1 MASKSILEI
10 IKENMALVE
19 AEAQKMFYVLQGSD
33 SNMEIEDLIQEGTI
47 GLYKAAESFDNTIN
61 VIFSAYATPIIR
73 QNIKRAVY
81 NQSRLVKIP
90 ENQFEDYAKIQKAM
104 MDLKKIY
111 PTESVI
117 DYKIISIK
125 TGIPLQKIINIVQ
138 RIEGGRNTV
147 SLNTFINPYS
157 EDESDEKIDFIEDQ
171 KINPL
176 DEIILKETQ
185 SAVIEMLKFLN
196 PREQIVII
204 KRFGL
209 DGDEPESL
217 KNIGKE
223 LHCSGE
229 RVRQIIYAA
238 LKKIKAYATTNFYQE
253 YNLYEEE
260 K

>member
-10 IKENMALVE
+10 IKENMGLVE

-61 VIFSAYATPIIR
+61 VIFSVYATPIIR

-157 EDESDEKIDFIEDQ
+157 EDESDEKIDFVEDQ

-176 DEIILKETQ
+176 DEIIFKETQ

-209 DGDEPESL
+209 DGNEPRSL
-217 KNIGKE
+217 NAIGKE
-223 LHCSGE
+223 LDCSGE
-229 RVRQIIYAA
+229 RARQIVHQA
-238 LKKIKAYATTNFYQE
+238 LNKLRHETTREIFNFLQTY
-253 YNLYEEE
+253 
-260 K
+260 

>member
-90 ENQFEDYAKIQKAM
+90 ENQFEDYAKIQKAIT
-104 MDLKKIY
+104 DLKKIY

-138 RIEGGRNTV
+138 RIECGRNTV
-147 SLNTFINPYS
+147 SLNTSLNPYD
-157 EDESDEKIDFIEDQ
+157 EDQSDEKIDFIEDK
-171 KINPL
+171 KINLL

-209 DGDEPESL
+209 DGNEPRSL
-217 KNIGKE
+217 IAIGKE
-223 LHCSGE
+223 LNCSGE
-229 RVRQIIYAA
+229 RARQIVHKA
-238 LKKIKAYATTNFYQE
+238 LNKLRHEATREIFNVLQTY
-253 YNLYEEE
+253 
-260 K
+260 